1 MEDWMAMRQQQ
12 ALKWLNNAMPPFK
25 RRCIWLTSFLLMTGI
40 TTSSLCLAAG
50 QEAQDFN
57 FAEIK
62 TPHAASPAVSQ
73 KARPEN
79 NKSAGIKPVKA
90 KPVKARPAG
99 SKPAEVKPVEAKAA
113 GSKSAE
119 VMPVEIKPAENTA
132 IENIKTEKPVIA
144 SHPADQK
151 KPDTAV
157 LNFVDANLMDIVRV
171 VGEITGENFIVGP
184 GISARITIQTAK
196 PVPKKDVFGIFESI
210 LDVQG
215 LSAVKTGDYY
225 KIVQAATAKQ
235 RSVDVRSD
243 RDIDAVPPGDR
254 VITQI
259 VPIEFISVGELI
271 PVLQPLV
278 SPAGSVQN
286 YAKANTLVVTDIA
299 SGIKKILDIIK
310 VLDTDAFKRM
320 NISIEPVNVDVKTL
334 HKELTEILSA
344 LGIGKEP
351 GQLAIIPIERLN
363 SLVMFA
369 TNEALLNQVKE
380 WIKKLD
386 LTTTSG
392 MSSRIYYVKNDKAS
406 TLKAILD
413 QIYGGKTA
421 SAAGEPVKQP
431 SSEAGGSRQA
441 SSGAQGQ
448 SQAAKQDAVGGNV
461 RIFLYEPSNALIIQ
475 ASQADYQNVLNTLKD
490 LDHPSKQVLIDALI
504 AEVKLDETTKFGIQ
518 WSLLSGNTN
527 IQQNT
532 GIAAAALK
540 DPAGSIS
547 PTPPIGTASPAG
559 LTVFAT
565 DASRFFGIIQAMAST
580 GKLNVLS
587 NPHIVVKNYEK
598 ASINIGSDEP
608 IATQSTQTPV
618 TGTAGLVQNIE
629 YRKTGVLLTVTP
641 NITEDGVVAMSVRQE
656 VSDKSTDRTVGSSLY
671 PSFTKREAETS
682 VVAKDGETL
691 VIGGLI
697 QEKKDDSSSG
707 IPFLS
712 DIPFLGYLFKYTTH
726 TIGKTELVILITP
739 KIIGTSA
746 QALSV
751 TEEMKNKLKGLKEL
765 LRATSDE
772 N

>member
-1 MEDWMAMRQQQ
+1 M
-12 ALKWLNNAMPPFK
+12 
-25 RRCIWLTSFLLMTGI
+25 
-40 TTSSLCLAAG
+40 
-50 QEAQDFN
+50 
-57 FAEIK
+57 
-62 TPHAASPAVSQ
+62 
-73 KARPEN
+73 
-79 NKSAGIKPVKA
+79 
-90 KPVKARPAG
+90 
-99 SKPAEVKPVEAKAA
+99 
-113 GSKSAE
+113 
-119 VMPVEIKPAENTA
+119 
-132 IENIKTEKPVIA
+132 
-144 SHPADQK
+144 
-151 KPDTAV
+151 
-157 LNFVDANLMDIVRV
+157 NFVDANLMDIVRV
-171 VGEITGENFIVGP
+171 VGEITGENFILGP

-210 LDVQG
+210 LEVHG
-215 LSAVKTGDYY
+215 LSAVRNGDYY

-243 RDIDAVPPGDR
+243 KDIDAVPPGDR

-259 VPIEFISVGELI
+259 VPIEFISVGDLI

-286 YAKANTLVVTDIA
+286 YAKANTLLVTDIA
-299 SGIKKILDIIK
+299 SGIKKILDIIR

-320 NISIEPVNVDVKTL
+320 NISIEPVNGVDVKIL

-344 LGIGKEP
+344 LGIGKET

-369 TNEALLNQVKE
+369 ANAALLNQVKE
-380 WIKKLD
+380 WITRLD

-421 SAAGEPVKQP
+421 SPVAEPSKQP
-431 SSEAGGSRQA
+431 SEAGASRQA
-441 SSGAQGQ
+441 SSGAQG
-448 SQAAKQDAVGGNV
+448 SAQAAKQDAGGGNV
-461 RIFLYEPSNALIIQ
+461 RVFLYEPSNALIIQ
-475 ASQADYQNVLNTLKD
+475 ASQADYQNILNTLKD

-504 AEVKLDETTKFGIQ
+504 AEIKLDETTKFGIQ

-527 IQQNT
+527 IQQNA
-532 GIAAAALK
+532 GIIPATLK
-540 DPAGSIS
+540 DPAGTIS
-547 PTPPIGTASPAG
+547 PTPPIGAASPAG

-565 DASRFFGIIQAMAST
+565 DASRFLGIIQTMGSA
-580 GKLNVLS
+580 GRLNVLS

-697 QEKKDDSSSG
+697 QEKKDNSSSG
-707 IPFLS
+707 IPFLM
-712 DIPFLGYLFKYTTH
+712 DIPYLGYLFKYTTH
-726 TIGKTELVILITP
+726 TVGKTELVILITP
-739 KIIGTSA
+739 RIIGTPA

-765 LRATSDE
+765 LHATTE
-772 N
+772 KN